1 VSEPVWHHPSTLAD
15 ALALRAALGED
26 ALPIAGGTY
35 IGALLSAGLIDPP
48 AAFIALGGIAE
59 LRAVGLDGERLAL
72 GALVTHRRVEREA
85 ALRADGFEALA
96 DTFGSVANVRI
107 RTLATVGGVLA
118 DADYA
123 SDPPAMLCALGAEAV
138 LASSRGERR
147 LAIEELILGH
157 YETAIEPDELL
168 VRADVPRPQ
177 RATYLK
183 FRSRSSEDRPC
194 VGIAAAVG
202 GDGGLRVVVG
212 AVAGTPQILPEVCA
226 LAAGEELTADLRE
239 EIAARYGEG
248 IEAIGD
254 LRGSAGY
261 RRRVTRVL
269 VRRAL
274 EAVA

>member
-1 VSEPVWHHPSTLAD
+1 VSEPVWHRPVTLAE
-15 ALALRAALGED
+15 ALALRVGLGED

-35 IGALLSAGLIDPP
+35 LGALLSAGLIDPP
-48 AAFIALGGIAE
+48 AAFIALGGIEE
-59 LRAVGLDGERLAL
+59 LRALGLGEGRLVL

-85 ALRADGFEALA
+85 ALPADGFGALA
-96 DTFGSVANVRI
+96 DAFGSVGNVRI

-123 SDPPAMLCALGAEAV
+123 SDPPAMLCALGAQVV
-138 LASSRGERR
+138 LASPRGERR

-168 VRADVPRPQ
+168 VRAEVPRPE
-177 RATYLK
+177 RAVYLK

-194 VGIAAAVG
+194 AGVAAALSRSG
-202 GDGGLRVVVG
+202 ELRVAIG
-212 AVAGTPQILPEVCA
+212 AVAETPQILPEVCA
-226 LAAGEELTADLRE
+226 LAAGRELTADLRE

-248 IEAIGD
+248 IEALGD

>member
-1 VSEPVWHHPSTLAD
+1 VSEPVWHRPRTLAE
-15 ALALRAALGED
+15 ALELRASLGDD

-48 AAFIALGGIAE
+48 PAFIALGGIEE
-59 LRAVGLDGERLAL
+59 LRAVALGGGRLAL

-85 ALRADGFEALA
+85 ALRAGGFDALA
-96 DTFGSVANVRI
+96 ETFGSVANVRI

-138 LASSRGERR
+138 LASPRGERR
-147 LAIEELILGH
+147 LAIDELILGH
-157 YETAIEPDELL
+157 YETAIAPDELL
-168 VRADVPRPQ
+168 VRAEVRRPA
-177 RATYLK
+177 RAVYLK

-194 VGIAAAVG
+194 AGVAAALSE
-202 GDGGLRVVVG
+202 DGALRVVVG
-212 AVAGTPQILPEVCA
+212 AVAETPQFLPAVCA
-226 LAAGEELTADLRE
+226 LAAGRELTADLRE

-248 IEAIGD
+248 IEALGD

-261 RRRVTRVL
+261 RRRVARVL

>member
-1 VSEPVWHHPSTLAD
+1 MSEPVWHRPGTLAE
-15 ALALRAALGED
+15 ALELRAGLGED

-35 IGALLSAGLIDPP
+35 IGVLLAAGLIDPP
-48 AAFIALGGIAE
+48 AAFIALGGIEE
-59 LRAVGLDGERLAL
+59 LRAGGLDGGRLVL
-72 GALVTHRRVEREA
+72 GALVTHRGVERDD
-85 ALRADGFEALA
+85 ALRASGFGALA
-96 DTFGSVANVRI
+96 ETFGSVANVRI

-123 SDPPAMLCALGAEAV
+123 SDPPAMLCALAAQVV
-138 LASSRGERR
+138 LASPRGERR

-157 YETAIEPDELL
+157 YETAIEADELL
-168 VRADVPRPQ
+168 VRVEVPRPE
-177 RATYLK
+177 RAVYLK
-183 FRSRSSEDRPC
+183 FRSRGSEDRPC
-194 VGIAAAVG
+194 VGVAAGLSASG
-202 GDGGLRVVVG
+202 ELRVVVG
-212 AVAGTPQILPEVCA
+212 AVAETPQILPAVCA
-226 LAAGEELTADLRE
+226 LAAGRELTADLRE

-248 IEAIGD
+248 IEALGD

>member
-1 VSEPVWHHPSTLAD
+1 VSEPVWHHPRTLGE
-15 ALALRAALGED
+15 ALELRGALGED

-35 IGALLSAGLIDPP
+35 IGALLSTGLIDAPE
-48 AAFIALGGIAE
+48 AFIALRGIEELRGIAV
-59 LRAVGLDGERLAL
+59 ADGVLAL
-72 GALVTHRRVEREA
+72 GALVTHRRVERSAEA
-85 ALRADGFEALA
+85 RAGGYEALA
-96 DTFGSVANVRI
+96 DAFGTVANVRI

-123 SDPPAMLCALGAEAV
+123 SDPPAMLCALGAEVV
-138 LASSRGERR
+138 LASPRGERW
-147 LAIEELILGH
+147 LGVDELILGH

-168 VRADVPRPQ
+168 VRVEVPRPR
-177 RATYLK
+177 RAIYLK

-194 VGIAAAVG
+194 AGVAVAITG
-202 GDGGLRVVVG
+202 AGDLRVVIG
-212 AVAGTPQILPEVCA
+212 AVAATPQYLPEACA
-226 LAAGEELTADLRE
+226 PAAGGELTADLRE

-248 IEAIGD
+248 IDALDD
-254 LRGSAGY
+254 LRGSAAY

>member
-1 VSEPVWHHPSTLAD
+1 MSEPVWHHPSTLAE
-15 ALALRAALGED
+15 ALALRVELGEE

-35 IGALLSAGLIDPP
+35 IGVLIATGLIQPP
-48 AAFIALGGIAE
+48 DAFISLRGIGE
-59 LRAVGLDGERLAL
+59 LHGTACAGERLVL
-72 GALVTHRRVEREA
+72 GALVTHRQVEREPV
-85 ALRADGFEALA
+85 LRAGGFEALA
-96 DTFGSVANVRI
+96 DTFATVANVRI
-107 RTLATVGGVLA
+107 RTVATVGGVLA

-123 SDPPAMLCALGAEAV
+123 SDPPAMLCALGAEVV
-138 LASSRGERR
+138 LASARGERR
-147 LAIEELILGH
+147 LSIEELILGH

-168 VRADVPRPQ
+168 VRVELPRPE
-177 RATYLK
+177 RAIYLK

-194 VGIAAAVG
+194 VGVAVARG
-202 GDGGLRVVVG
+202 SSLRVVVG
-212 AVAGTPQILPEVCA
+212 AVADRPQILPEVCA
-226 LAAGEELTADLRE
+226 LAEGSELTPELRE

-248 IEAIGD
+248 IEALDD

>member
-1 VSEPVWHHPSTLAD
+1 MIEPVWHHPSTLAE
-15 ALALRAALGED
+15 ALELRGALGED

-35 IGALLSAGLIDPP
+35 IGALLSTGLIDAPE
-48 AAFIALGGIAE
+48 AFIALRGIAA
-59 LRAVGLDGERLAL
+59 LRGIEVAEGVLVL
-72 GALVTHRRVEREA
+72 GALATHRQVERDVDV
-85 ALRADGFEALA
+85 RAGGFAALA
-96 DTFGSVANVRI
+96 DAFGTVANVRI

-123 SDPPAMLCALGAEAV
+123 SDPPAMLCALGAAIV
-138 LASSRGERR
+138 LASPRGERR
-147 LAIEELILGH
+147 LNVGELILGH

-168 VRADVPRPQ
+168 VRVEVPRPE
-177 RATYLK
+177 RALYLK

-194 VGIAAAVG
+194 AGVAVAITG
-202 GDGGLRVVVG
+202 TGDLRVVIG
-212 AVAGTPQILPEVCA
+212 AVADTPQFLPEACA
-226 LAAGEELTADLRE
+226 LAGGGELTADLRE

-248 IEAIGD
+248 IDALDD
-254 LRGSAGY
+254 LRGSAAY